1 MDYTIL
7 VGGAAGQGVDT
18 VAKVLEFILKKQGL
32 EVFSHKDYMSRVR
45 GGHNFHQIRFSDRPI
60 YSHRETLNVLL
71 ALDATTVELHS
82 SQLSAQGV
90 LVSDVSYRSAV
101 ISGEKALW
109 LPLKEKAAAAGNKLT
124 EGTVAAGVVL
134 RLFDFDFEKVWPVLH
149 SLFKAEIFEVN
160 RKALELGY
168 ALVKPQFKLEFPES
182 QPRIMVTGN
191 QAIGLGALAAGVSF
205 YSGYPMTPSTG
216 IMTYLASKM
225 EEAGIIVE
233 QAEDEIAAINM
244 AIGASYAGARAMTA
258 TSGGG
263 FCLMVEGLG
272 LAAMTET
279 PLVIAEIQRPGP
291 VTGFP
296 TRTEQADL
304 SFVLTA
310 SQGEFPRMVT
320 ALRDPEDAFYQTFRA
335 FNLADKFQI
344 PVILLGDQYLGDY
357 YQTMPPFDFSGLTIE
372 RAIAGEEV
380 WKQPE
385 RYQRYKL
392 TQDGISP
399 RLIPGRCGN
408 QVVLVDS
415 DEHTEDGH
423 ITEAADVRIAMTQK
437 RLQRLERLRE
447 EVQEPWDFGHIDPE
461 ILLLAWGS
469 TAGPVREAIEL
480 LEEDFPIGALIFGD
494 VYPLPTKRLTELFP
508 RVKMLINVEQ
518 NATGQLA
525 SLIRQ
530 EALIA
535 CTHSILRYDGRP
547 MSGQYISD
555 RVKEVIS
562 SDRRSTE
569 PKTI

>member
-1 MDYTIL
+1 MDFNIL

-18 VAKVLEFILKKQGL
+18 VAKALELVLKKQGL

-45 GGHNFHQIRFSDRPI
+45 GGHNFHQIRFGNQQLF
-60 YSHRETLNVLL
+60 SHRDDLDVLI
-71 ALDATTVELHS
+71 ALDSTTVEAHS
-82 SQLSAQGV
+82 SRLSAQGV
-90 LVSDVSYRSAV
+90 LISDETYRTEL
-101 ISGEKALW
+101 GKGKALW
-109 LPLKEKAAAAGNKLT
+109 LPLKDKAVEAGSKLT
-124 EGTVAAGVVL
+124 DGTVAAGAVL
-134 RLFDFDFEKVWPVLH
+134 RLFDLDFEKVWPVLH
-149 SLFKAEIFEVN
+149 SLFKDEIFEVN
-160 RKALELGY
+160 RRALELGY
-168 ALVKPQFKLEFPES
+168 TLVEPQFKPDFPAS

-216 IMTYLASKM
+216 IMTYLAGKM
-225 EEAGIIVE
+225 EEAGIVVE

-310 SQGEFPRMVT
+310 SQGEFSRVVI

-357 YQTMPPFDFSGLTIE
+357 YQTIPPFDFSGLTIE
-372 RAIAGEEV
+372 RALAGEEV
-380 WKQPE
+380 WKQQE

-392 TQDGISP
+392 TEDGISP
-399 RLIPGRCGN
+399 RLVPGRCGT
-408 QVVLVDS
+408 QLVVADS

-423 ITEAADVRIAMTQK
+423 ITEAAEVRVAMTKK
-437 RLQRLERLRE
+437 RMQRLERLRK
-447 EVQEPWDFGHIDPE
+447 EVQEPWVFGQTEPK
-461 ILLLAWGS
+461 ILLFAWGS
-469 TAGPVREAIEL
+469 SAGPVREAIEL
-480 LEEDFPIGALIFGD
+480 MEEDYSIGALIFGD
-494 VYPLPTKRLTELFP
+494 IHPLPTKLLTDL
-508 RVKMLINVEQ
+508 KSKATMLINVEQ

-525 SLIRQ
+525 ALIRQ
-530 EALIA
+530 ETLIA

-555 RVKEVIS
+555 RLKEVIS
-562 SDRRSTE
+562 SD
-569 PKTI
+569 

>member
-1 MDYTIL
+1 LDFNIL

-18 VAKVLEFILKKQGL
+18 VAKVLELTMKKQGV

-45 GGHNFHQIRFSDRPI
+45 GGHNFHMIRFADRPI
-60 YSHRETLNVLL
+60 YSHRESLDVIL
-71 ALDATTVELHS
+71 ALDSKTVEIHS

-90 LVSDVSYRSAV
+90 LVSDESYRQK
-101 ISGEKALW
+101 ISTGNALW
-109 LPLKEKAAAAGNKLT
+109 LPLKEKAVEAGTKLT
-124 EGTVAAGVVL
+124 EGTVAAGAVL
-134 RLFDFDFEKVWPVLH
+134 HLFDFDFETVWPVLN
-149 SLFKAEIFEVN
+149 SLFKSEIFEVN
-160 RKALELGY
+160 RRALEIGY
-168 ALVKPQFKLEFPES
+168 ALTEPQFKLEFPES
-182 QPRIMVTGN
+182 QPRIMVTGS
-191 QAIGLGALAAGVSF
+191 QAIGLGALAAGLSF

-225 EEAGIIVE
+225 EDAGIVVE

-335 FNLADKFQI
+335 FNLADKYQI

-357 YQTMPPFDFSGLTIE
+357 YQTIPPFDFSALTIE

-385 RYQRYKL
+385 HYQRYKL
-392 TQDGISP
+392 TDDGISP
-399 RLIPGRCGN
+399 RLVPGRCGT
-408 QVVLVDS
+408 QVVIADS

-423 ITEAADVRIAMTQK
+423 ITEAADVRVAMTQK
-437 RLQRLERLRE
+437 RMQRLEHLKK
-447 EVQEPWDFGHIDPE
+447 EVQEPWVIGQTDPK

-480 LEEDFPIGALIFGD
+480 LEEDYSIGALIFGD
-494 VYPLPTKRLTELFP
+494 IYPLPTKLLTDLAP
-508 RVKMLINVEQ
+508 NVTMLINVEQ

-535 CTHSILRYDGRP
+535 CTHSVLRYDGRP
-547 MSGQYISD
+547 MSGQYIAD

-562 SDRRSTE
+562 SDERGTE
-569 PKTI
+569 

>member
-1 MDYTIL
+1 M
-7 VGGAAGQGVDT
+7 
-18 VAKVLEFILKKQGL
+18 KKQGV

-45 GGHNFHQIRFSDRPI
+45 GGHNFHQIRFADRPI
-60 YSHRETLNVLL
+60 YSHREDLDVIL
-71 ALDATTVELHS
+71 ALDSKTTELHS
-82 SQLSAQGV
+82 SRLSAQGV
-90 LVSDVSYRSAV
+90 LVSDESYRTEV
-101 ISGEKALW
+101 INGNSLW
-109 LPLKEKAAAAGNKLT
+109 LPLKAKAVEAGTKLT
-124 EGTVAAGVVL
+124 EGTVAAGAVL
-134 RLFDFDFEKVWPVLH
+134 RLFDFDFEKVWPVLN
-149 SLFKAEIFEVN
+149 SLFKSDIFEVN
-160 RKALELGY
+160 RRALEFGY
-168 ALVKPQFKLEFPES
+168 ALVEPHFKLALPEG

-225 EEAGIIVE
+225 EEAGIVVE

-244 AIGASYAGARAMTA
+244 AIGASFAGARAMTA

-310 SQGEFPRMVT
+310 SQGEFPRMVI

-335 FNLADKFQI
+335 FNMADKFQI

-357 YQTMPPFDFSGLTIE
+357 YQTIAPFDFTSLTIE
-372 RAIAGEEV
+372 RGLAGEEV
-380 WKQPE
+380 WQQSE

-392 TQDGISP
+392 TGDGISP
-399 RLIPGRCGN
+399 RLVPGRCGA
-408 QVVLVDS
+408 QVVLADS
-415 DEHTEDGH
+415 DEHTEEGH
-423 ITEAADVRIAMTQK
+423 ITEAADVRIAMTHKRMK
-437 RLQRLERLRE
+437 RLELLRGIVE
-447 EVQEPWDFGHIDPE
+447 EPWFFGQTEPE

-469 TAGPVREAIEL
+469 TAGPVREVVEC
-480 LEEDFPIGALIFGD
+480 LEEDYSIGVLIFGD
-494 VYPLPTKRLTELFP
+494 IYPLPTKLLKDLVP
-508 RVKMLINVEQ
+508 NVKMLINVEQ

-530 EALIA
+530 ETLIA

-547 MSGQYISD
+547 MSGQYILEK
-555 RVKEVIS
+555 VKEVVES
-562 SDRRSTE
+562 GKRGKE
-569 PKTI
+569 

>member
-1 MDYTIL
+1 MDCNIL

-18 VAKVLEFILKKQGL
+18 VAKVLELILKKQGV

-45 GGHNFHQIRFSDRPI
+45 GGHNFHQIRFANRPL
-60 YSHRETLNVLL
+60 YSHRETLDVLL
-71 ALDATTVELHS
+71 ALDSTTVEVHAS
-82 SQLSAQGV
+82 RLSAQGV
-90 LVSDVSYRSAV
+90 LIGDESYRAE
-101 ISGEKALW
+101 IGDGKALW
-109 LPLKEKAAAAGNKLT
+109 LPLKEKALEAGTKLT
-124 EGTVAAGVVL
+124 EGTVAAGAVL

-149 SLFKAEIFEVN
+149 SLFKSDIFDVN
-160 RKALELGY
+160 RRALEIGY
-168 ALVKPQFKLEFPES
+168 TLVEPQFKLEFPEI

-216 IMTYLASKM
+216 IMSYLADKM
-225 EEAGIIVE
+225 EEAGIVVE

-296 TRTEQADL
+296 TRTEQGDL

-320 ALRDPEDAFYQTFRA
+320 ALRDPEDAFYQTVRA
-335 FNLADKFQI
+335 FNLADKYQI

-357 YQTMPPFDFSGLTIE
+357 YQTIAPFDFSSLTIE
-372 RAIAGEEV
+372 RALAGEEI
-380 WKQPE
+380 WKKQE
-385 RYQRYKL
+385 HYQRYKL
-392 TQDGISP
+392 TDDGISP
-399 RLIPGRCGN
+399 RLVPGRCGT
-408 QVVLVDS
+408 QVVLADS

-423 ITEAADVRIAMTQK
+423 ITEAADVRVAMTKK
-437 RLQRLERLRE
+437 RMLRLEYLKKE
-447 EVQEPWDFGHIDPE
+447 AQEPWAFGQTDPE

-469 TAGPVREAIEL
+469 NAGPVREAIEL
-480 LEEDFPIGALIFGD
+480 LEEDYSIGALIFGD
-494 VYPLPTKRLTELFP
+494 IYPLPTKLLTDIRP
-508 RVKMLINVEQ
+508 NVTKLINVEQ

-525 SLIRQ
+525 ALIRQ
-530 EALIA
+530 ETLIA

-562 SDRRSTE
+562 SG
-569 PKTI
+569 K

>member
-1 MDYTIL
+1 MDYNIL

-18 VAKVLEFILKKQGL
+18 VAKVLEFVLKKQGV

-60 YSHRETLNVLL
+60 YSHRETLDVLL
-71 ALDATTVELHS
+71 ALDATTVEMHS

-90 LVSDVSYRSAV
+90 LVSDESYRAENQE
-101 ISGEKALW
+101 GNAFW
-109 LPLKEKAAAAGNKLT
+109 LPLKAKAVEAGTKLT
-124 EGTVAAGVVL
+124 EGTVAAGAVL

-149 SLFKAEIFEVN
+149 SLFKSEIFEVN
-160 RKALELGY
+160 RRALKMGY
-168 ALVKPQFKLEFPES
+168 ALVEPRFALEFPES
-182 QPRIMVTGN
+182 QPRIMITGN

-225 EEAGIIVE
+225 EETGIVVE

-291 VTGFP
+291 ATGFP
-296 TRTEQADL
+296 TRTEQGDL

-320 ALRDPEDAFYQTFRA
+320 ALRDPEDAFYQTVRA
-335 FNLADKFQI
+335 FNLADKFQM

-357 YQTMPPFDFSGLTIE
+357 YQTTSPFDFSGLTIE
-372 RAIAGEEV
+372 RAIAREEV

-392 TQDGISP
+392 TDDGISP
-399 RLIPGRCGN
+399 RLVPGRCGT
-408 QVVLVDS
+408 QVVLADS
-415 DEHTEDGH
+415 DEHTENGH
-423 ITEAADVRIAMTQK
+423 ITEAADVRVAMTKK
-437 RLQRLERLRE
+437 RLKRMEQLRN
-447 EVQEPWDFGHIDPE
+447 EVQEPWVFGRTDPE

-469 TAGPVREAIEL
+469 SAGPVREAIER
-480 LEEDFPIGALIFGD
+480 LEEECSIGALIFGD
-494 VYPLPTKRLTELFP
+494 IYPLPTKRLMEMKPNVT
-508 RVKMLINVEQ
+508 MLINVEQ

-525 SLIRQ
+525 ALIRQ

-555 RVKEVIS
+555 RLKEVIA
-562 SDRRSTE
+562 SDYRRTE
-569 PKTI
+569 QKSI

>member
-1 MDYTIL
+1 MDFNIL

-18 VAKVLEFILKKQGL
+18 VAKVLEFILKKQGV
-32 EVFSHKDYMSRVR
+32 EIFSHKDYMSRVR
-45 GGHNFHQIRFSDRPI
+45 GGHNFHQIRFANRPI
-60 YSHRETLNVLL
+60 YSHRETLDILL
-71 ALDATTVELHS
+71 ALDSTTVEIHS
-82 SQLSAQGV
+82 SRLSAQSV
-90 LVSDVSYRSAV
+90 LVGDESYRAE
-101 ISGEKALW
+101 IDEGKAIW
-109 LPLKEKAAAAGNKLT
+109 LPLKAKALEAGTKLT
-124 EGTVAAGVVL
+124 EGTVAAGAVL

-149 SLFKAEIFEVN
+149 SLFKSEIFEVN
-160 RKALELGY
+160 RRALELGY
-168 ALVKPQFKLEFPES
+168 SLVEPQFKLEFS
-182 QPRIMVTGN
+182 KNQPSIMVTGN
-191 QAIGLGALAAGVSF
+191 QAIGLGALTAGVSF

-216 IMTYLASKM
+216 IMSYLAGKM
-225 EEAGIIVE
+225 EEAGIVVE

-272 LAAMTET
+272 LAAMMEI

-296 TRTEQADL
+296 TRTEQGDL

-310 SQGEFPRMVT
+310 SQGEFPRMVI
-320 ALRDPEDAFYQTFRA
+320 ALRDPEDAFYQTVRA
-335 FNLADKFQI
+335 FNIADKYQI

-357 YQTMPPFDFSGLTIE
+357 YQTIPPFDFSGLTIE
-372 RAIAGEEV
+372 RALAGEEV
-380 WKQPE
+380 WKQQEP
-385 RYQRYKL
+385 YQRYKL
-392 TQDGISP
+392 TADGVSP
-399 RLIPGRCGN
+399 RLVPGRCGT

-423 ITEAADVRIAMTQK
+423 ITEAADVRIAMTKK
-437 RLQRLERLRE
+437 RLRRLDSLRKE
-447 EVQEPWDFGHIDPE
+447 AQEPWVFGQTDPE

-469 TAGPVREAIEL
+469 SAGPVREAIEL
-480 LEEDFPIGALIFGD
+480 LEEDYSIGALIFGD
-494 VYPLPTKRLTELFP
+494 IYPLPTKLLTDLKP
-508 RVKMLINVEQ
+508 NVTMLINVEQ

-525 SLIRQ
+525 ALIRQ

-562 SDRRSTE
+562 SA
-569 PKTI
+569 K

>member
-1 MDYTIL
+1 LDFNIL

-18 VAKVLEFILKKQGL
+18 VAKVLELIMKKQGV

-45 GGHNFHQIRFSDRPI
+45 GGHNFHQIRFADRPI
-60 YSHRETLNVLL
+60 YSHSETLDVIL
-71 ALDATTVELHS
+71 ALDSTTVKVHS
-82 SQLSAQGV
+82 SRLSAQGV
-90 LVSDVSYRSAV
+90 LVCDESNRTE
-101 ISGEKALW
+101 ISRGKTLW
-109 LPLKEKAAAAGNKLT
+109 LPLKEKAVEAGSKLT
-124 EGTVAAGVVL
+124 EGTIAAGAVL

-149 SLFKAEIFEVN
+149 SLFKTEIFEVN
-160 RKALELGY
+160 RRALEIGY
-168 ALVKPQFKLEFPES
+168 TLTEPQFKLEFPES
-182 QPRIMVTGN
+182 QPRIMITGN

-225 EEAGIIVE
+225 EEAGIVVE

-320 ALRDPEDAFYQTFRA
+320 ALRDPEDAFYQTARA
-335 FNLADKFQI
+335 FNIADKFQI

-357 YQTMPPFDFSGLTIE
+357 YQTIPPLDFSALTIE
-372 RAIAGEEV
+372 RALAGEEV
-380 WKQPE
+380 WKQPDH
-385 RYQRYKL
+385 YQRYKL
-392 TQDGISP
+392 TEDGISP
-399 RLIPGRCGN
+399 RLVPGRCGT
-408 QVVLVDS
+408 QLVIVDS

-423 ITEAADVRIAMTQK
+423 ITEAADVRIAMTKK
-437 RLQRLERLRE
+437 RMQRLELLKQE
-447 EVQEPWDFGHIDPE
+447 AQEPWFFGQTDPE

-469 TAGPVREAIEL
+469 IAGPMREAIERL
-480 LEEDFPIGALIFGD
+480 QEDYSIGALIFGD
-494 VYPLPTKRLTELFP
+494 IYPLPTKLLTTLQP
-508 RVKMLINVEQ
+508 NVTMLINVEQ

-525 SLIRQ
+525 ALIRQ

-547 MSGQYISD
+547 MSGQYILD
-555 RVKEVIS
+555 RVKEAIS
-562 SDRRSTE
+562 SDKRRTE
-569 PKTI
+569 

>member
-1 MDYTIL
+1 MDFNIL

-18 VAKVLEFILKKQGL
+18 VAKVLEFVFKKQGL

-60 YSHRETLNVLL
+60 YSHRETLDVLL

-82 SQLSAQGV
+82 SQLLERGV
-90 LVSDVSYRSAV
+90 LVCDESYRTEKSEA
-101 ISGEKALW
+101 KALW
-109 LPLKEKAAAAGNKLT
+109 LPLKEKAVEAGSKLT

-134 RLFDFDFEKVWPVLH
+134 RLFDFDFEKVWPVLN
-149 SLFKAEIFEVN
+149 SLFKSKIFEVN
-160 RKALELGY
+160 RRALEIGY
-168 ALVKPQFKLEFPES
+168 NLTKPQFKLEFPES
-182 QPRIMVTGN
+182 QPRIMITGN
-191 QAIGLGALAAGVSF
+191 QAIGFGALAAGVSF

-225 EEAGIIVE
+225 EEAKIVVE

-272 LAAMTET
+272 LAAMAET

-310 SQGEFPRMVT
+310 SQGEFPRMII

-335 FNLADKFQI
+335 FNIADKFQI

-357 YQTMPPFDFSGLTIE
+357 YQTIPPFDFSGLTIE
-372 RAIAGEEV
+372 RALAGEEV
-380 WKQPE
+380 WKQEE

-392 TQDGISP
+392 TEDGISP
-399 RLIPGRCGN
+399 RLVPGRCGT

-423 ITEAADVRIAMTQK
+423 ITEAADVRIAMTKK
-437 RLQRLERLRE
+437 RMQRLEHLKK
-447 EVQEPWDFGHIDPE
+447 EVQEPWFFGQTDPE

-469 TAGPVREAIEL
+469 SAGPVREAIAL
-480 LEEDFPIGALIFGD
+480 LEEDYSIGALIFGD
-494 VYPLPTKRLTELFP
+494 IYPLPTKLLVDLKSNAT
-508 RVKMLINVEQ
+508 MLINVEQ

-525 SLIRQ
+525 ALIRQ
-530 EALIA
+530 EALLA

-555 RVKEVIS
+555 RVKEVIAS
-562 SDRRSTE
+562 GKRRTE
-569 PKTI
+569 

>member
-1 MDYTIL
+1 MNLDFNIL
-7 VGGAAGQGVDT
+7 VGGSAGQGVDT
-18 VAKVLEFILKKQGL
+18 VAKVLELIIKKQGV

-45 GGHNFHQIRFSDRPI
+45 GGHNFHQIRFADRPI
-60 YSHRETLNVLL
+60 YSHRENLDVII
-71 ALDATTVELHS
+71 ALDSTTVKVHCS
-82 SQLSAQGV
+82 RLSAQGV
-90 LVSDVSYRSAV
+90 LVSDVSYRRS
-101 ISGEKALW
+101 ISGGNGLW
-109 LPLKEKAAAAGNKLT
+109 LPLKEKAVEAGTKLT
-124 EGTVAAGVVL
+124 EGTVAAGAVL

-149 SLFKAEIFEVN
+149 SLFKSEIFEVN
-160 RKALELGY
+160 RRALEIGY
-168 ALVKPQFKLEFPES
+168 TLTEPQFKLEFPES
-182 QPRIMVTGN
+182 QPRIMVTGS

-216 IMTYLASKM
+216 IMTYLASNM
-225 EEAGIIVE
+225 EEAGIVVE

-291 VTGFP
+291 ATGFP

-320 ALRDPEDAFYQTFRA
+320 ALRDPEDAFYQTVRA
-335 FNLADKFQI
+335 FNIADKFQL

-357 YQTMPPFDFSGLTIE
+357 YQTIPPFDFSGLTIE
-372 RAIAGEEV
+372 RALAGEEV
-380 WKQPE
+380 WKKQE

-392 TQDGISP
+392 TEDGISP
-399 RLIPGRCGN
+399 RLVPGRCGT
-408 QVVLVDS
+408 QVVLADS

-423 ITEAADVRIAMTQK
+423 ITEAADVGIAMKKK
-437 RLQRLERLRE
+437 RMQRLEHLRK
-447 EVQEPWDFGHIDPE
+447 EVQEPWVFGQTNPE

-480 LEEDFPIGALIFGD
+480 LEEDYSIGALIFGD
-494 VYPLPTKRLTELFP
+494 IFPLPTKLLADLQP
-508 RVKMLINVEQ
+508 NVKMLINVEQ

-562 SDRRSTE
+562 SD
-569 PKTI
+569 

>member
-1 MDYTIL
+1 MDFNIL

-18 VAKVLEFILKKQGL
+18 VAKVLEFIIKKQGF

-45 GGHNFHQIRFSDRPI
+45 GGHNFHQIRFADRPI
-60 YSHRETLNVLL
+60 YSHRETLDVIL
-71 ALDATTVELHS
+71 ALDATTVGVHS
-82 SQLSAQGV
+82 SRLLAQSV
-90 LVSDVSYRSAV
+90 LVCEESYRTE
-101 ISGEKALW
+101 ISEGKALW
-109 LPLKEKAAAAGNKLT
+109 LPLKEKAVEAGSKLT
-124 EGTVAAGVVL
+124 EGTVAAGAVL
-134 RLFDFDFEKVWPVLH
+134 RLFDFDFAKVWPVLH
-149 SLFKAEIFEVN
+149 SLFKAKIFEVN
-160 RKALELGY
+160 RRALEIGY
-168 ALVKPQFKLEFPES
+168 TLVEPQFKLEFPDS
-182 QPRIMVTGN
+182 QPRIMVTGS

-225 EEAGIIVE
+225 EEAGIVVE

-320 ALRDPEDAFYQTFRA
+320 ALRDPEDAFYQTVRA

-357 YQTMPPFDFSGLTIE
+357 YQTIPPFDFSGLTIE
-372 RAIAGEEV
+372 RALAGEEV
-380 WKQPE
+380 WKQAE
-385 RYQRYKL
+385 HYQRYKL
-392 TQDGISP
+392 TEDGISP
-399 RLIPGRCGN
+399 RLVPGRCGT
-408 QVVLVDS
+408 QVVIVDS

-423 ITEAADVRIAMTQK
+423 ITEAADVRIAMTKK
-437 RLQRLERLRE
+437 RLQRLEHLKE
-447 EVQEPWDFGHIDPE
+447 EVQEPWAFGQTDPE

-469 TAGPVREAIEL
+469 VAGPVREAIEL
-480 LEEDFPIGALIFGD
+480 LEEDYSIGALIFGD
-494 VYPLPTKRLTELFP
+494 IYPLPTKLLTAMKP
-508 RVKMLINVEQ
+508 NVKRLINVEQ

-525 SLIRQ
+525 LLIRQ

-547 MSGQYISD
+547 MSGQYISN
-555 RVKEVIS
+555 RVREVIS
-562 SDRRSTE
+562 E
-569 PKTI
+569 